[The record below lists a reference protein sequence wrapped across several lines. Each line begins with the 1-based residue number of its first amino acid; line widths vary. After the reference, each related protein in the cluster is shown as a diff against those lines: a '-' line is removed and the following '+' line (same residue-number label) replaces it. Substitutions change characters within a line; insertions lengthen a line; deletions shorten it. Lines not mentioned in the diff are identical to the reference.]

1 MLDAAQFPYTV
12 VEIAR
17 GEASLMPMAPIT
29 LDYQG
34 HAVSAKGLVDTGA
47 AVNVL
52 P

>member
-29 LDYQG
+29 LGYQG
-34 HAVSAKGLVDTGA
+34 GRCKQCELEVA
-47 AVNVL
+47 
-52 P
+52 